1 MKRGGWFVARGGEE
15 VVMVA
20 EAVSRR
26 VEQSDVWRLVDRC
39 GSGVSAGGNTCA
51 YRGME
56 EDDRSRTAAAC
67 R

>member
-1 MKRGGWFVARGGEE
+1 MRRGGWFVAREQE
-15 VVMVA
+15 VVVMVA
-20 EAVSRR
+20 EAVSRW

-39 GSGVSAGGNTCA
+39 GSGVSKGGNTCA

-56 EDDRSRTAAAC
+56 EDDRSPTAAAC